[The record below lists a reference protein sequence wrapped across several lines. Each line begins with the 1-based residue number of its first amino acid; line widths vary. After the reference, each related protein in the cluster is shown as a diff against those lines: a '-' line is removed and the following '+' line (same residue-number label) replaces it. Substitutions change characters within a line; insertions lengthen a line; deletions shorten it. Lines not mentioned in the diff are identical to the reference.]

1 LSTGAFDGTLRFLVM
16 AHGDAATDDEATEEL
31 QPEDV
36 ATAAQTTHRRPK
48 NPEQQSEADPTE
60 AELDIPM
67 ADFEDVPHVAGPVSA
82 PASPPPAS
90 QPAHSQ
96 PATDPYLGKVIAE
109 RYLVERLLGVG
120 SMGLVYRCRHTVLD
134 KTVALKIIRQDLA
147 QDEETVGRF
156 MTEAR
161 SASAIGSEH
170 IVEVLDFGTLPD
182 GASYIVME
190 YLEGLTLGEAMDT
203 PGGLSLGDGIDV
215 GIQMAQALGAA
226 HTAGVV
232 HRDLKPDNVF
242 LLHSDSGWFVKILD
256 FGIAKIMQGGQ
267 KLTVA
272 GSVIGTPHY
281 MSPEQATG
289 GRTDARTDIYSLG
302 VILYEM
308 ACGKVPFD
316 AENPLAVISMQVT
329 DDPPPLRKR
338 MPPGRTLPQGLESVV
353 HKCLAKDSHDRFS
366 TMDDVRAALE
376 RIAGGGVPLVAPPSS
391 TDNSSDSFI
400 DELKQDTDFRELHAG
415 GQRRRWLA
423 RTVLW
428 VGATALIAV
437 AFVLLRPRL
446 FPSGTQRR
454 VSRAIAELADA
465 VPEPPPSADAP
476 PTPAA
481 TPDADLTHV
490 ALILFPLNSH
500 VFDGNK
506 DLGMMPITIDL
517 KPGETKLV
525 SVVRKG
531 YVTRPLKLD
540 GTRTRIV
547 VGLVSDAQ
555 AAKHHGESLEEA
567 VAEAD
572 RAAASLAADDNA
584 DEAAA
589 DPETPASPSKP
600 VAAVGVKASK
610 GAAKGAGVS
619 IEKVAETP
627 EPPPEKPA
635 PKPRSGKTTLAPNPF
650 GD

>member
-1 LSTGAFDGTLRFLVM
+1 M
-16 AHGDAATDDEATEEL
+16 
-31 QPEDV
+31 
-36 ATAAQTTHRRPK
+36 
-48 NPEQQSEADPTE
+48 
-60 AELDIPM
+60 
-67 ADFEDVPHVAGPVSA
+67 
-82 PASPPPAS
+82 SP
-90 QPAHSQ
+90 PAHSQ

-161 SASAIGSEH
+161 SASAIGSKH
-170 IVEVLDFGTLPD
+170 IVEVLDFGMLPD

-203 PGGLSLGDGIDV
+203 PGGLSLGDGLDI
-215 GIQMAQALGAA
+215 GIQMAEALGAA
-226 HTAGVV
+226 HAAGVV

-242 LLHSDSGWFVKILD
+242 LLQSESGWFVKILD

-289 GRTDARTDIYSLG
+289 GRTDARTD
-302 VILYEM
+302 
-308 ACGKVPFD
+308 
-316 AENPLAVISMQVT
+316 
-329 DDPPPLRKR
+329 
-338 MPPGRTLPQGLESVV
+338 
-353 HKCLAKDSHDRFS
+353 KCLSKDSDDRFS

-391 TDNSSDSFI
+391 TDTTSDSYI

-415 GQRRRWLA
+415 GQRNRWIA

-428 VGATALIAV
+428 VGATALLTG
-437 AFVLLRPRL
+437 AFLFLRPRL
-446 FPSGTQRR
+446 FPAGTQRR
-454 VSRAIAELADA
+454 VSRAMAELAA
-465 VPEPPPSADAP
+465 TAPEPEPTQSVAP
-476 PTPAA
+476 LAPVAA
-481 TPDADLTHV
+481 PVVEVTHV

-500 VFDGNK
+500 VFDGDK
-506 DLGMMPITIDL
+506 DLGMMPIMIDL
-517 KPGETKLV
+517 KPGESKLV

-531 YVTRPLKLD
+531 YVTRPLKID
-540 GTRTRIV
+540 GTKTRIV
-547 VGLVSDAQ
+547 VGLVSEAQ
-555 AAKHHGESLEEA
+555 AAKHHGQSLEEA

-589 DPETPASPSKP
+589 GPEATASDLKAPEAKP
-600 VAAVGVKASK
+600 TQGFKSVRI
-610 GAAKGAGVS
+610 AAKAGVATAEKTP
-619 IEKVAETP
+619 EKV
-627 EPPPEKPA
+627 EPAPAAAPPA
-635 PKPRSGKTTLAPNPF
+635 PKPRGGKTTLAPNPF